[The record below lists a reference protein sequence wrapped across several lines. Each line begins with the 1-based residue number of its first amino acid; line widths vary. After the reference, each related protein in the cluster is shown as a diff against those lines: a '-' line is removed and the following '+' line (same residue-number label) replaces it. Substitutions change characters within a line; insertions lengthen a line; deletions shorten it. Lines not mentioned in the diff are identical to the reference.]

1 MLIITFIIY
10 YFRLPI
16 NKPEP
21 VIKHDNE
28 AQTELHPIPSHID
41 PTYHWNEWDLKRD
54 AIKLVSEQLLGAQCI
69 CNKTAVFIP
78 ILEAM
83 KLQNKKCRQTR
94 MLTDTRA
101 RRHAHTRSTYT

>member
-1 MLIITFIIY
+1 MLIITLITY

-54 AIKLVSEQLLGAQCI
+54 AIKLVSEQLFGAPCFCSNRQQCAFQFLR
-69 CNKTAVFIP
+69 K
-78 ILEAM
+78 
-83 KLQNKKCRQTR
+83 
-94 MLTDTRA
+94 
-101 RRHAHTRSTYT
+101 

>member
-41 PTYHWNEWDLKRD
+41 PTYHWNVWDLKRD
-54 AIKLVSEQLLGAQCI
+54 ATKLVSEQLFGAPCFCNNRQQCS
-69 CNKTAVFIP
+69 
-78 ILEAM
+78 
-83 KLQNKKCRQTR
+83 QTHVHAS
-94 MLTDTRA
+94 MLTDTCA
-101 RRHAHTRSTYT
+101 CRHAHTCTHVHIMVIS